1 MHSMKRMKTPYKITI
16 ITPLHDTVPK
26 VFERAHQ
33 SMLKQTYG
41 FENIEWIVVL
51 HNCNDA
57 TKAYVSELLGTYKNV
72 ILEVLDNEI
81 YTPSSPRN
89 YAFPLAHGEFVGYLD
104 ADDAYTP
111 ACLERAL
118 EAIERNDADIVSF
131 RREYET
137 EDPSEQILNEIVLWD
152 QTKKEIV
159 VSPETWDDTKIF
171 CGIWGIVT
179 SKLYRRDFLEEQN
192 LEFDYDIPFA
202 EGFAFNMQ
210 AYVRA
215 RRICFL
221 PQFIGY
227 TYYIHKGSLVQ
238 DTNKDPHELVA
249 YARGFKKMFDAGLAD
264 GIYMNDIMTSI
275 LYHMSWFISKNK
287 DMTDEILKEIQE
299 ILSPYVSLLQ
309 PLPVSKL
316 YSSQDSNL
324 RFTFTRATLMNP
336 RDKHAHHPLMLLDS
350 ADEKNT
356 RQEQVLERL
365 IRAGQGTDLGK
376 RYKFSHV
383 FSIEEFQDSVPLLDY
398 EFYRPMIDLMTR
410 VGERGIFTHE
420 KPEAYL
426 LSGYPETPEAS
437 ETQARYLPASE
448 SVVTLT
454 RKQLEK
460 IVENHRSAVLFDD
473 RADKVS
479 PHSDEYVDTLFGH
492 AFWSYISRNLNS
504 TKLANTLS
512 TPLSFMFH
520 KQNSNPAYYQL
531 FFALVNDSITQIIAP
546 DAQQLCHYIDLLAQ
560 WEFDLAE
567 DIEAGKIRFDDE
579 VSRIINTRLRPNKK
593 RADAIRQARHT
604 DDLVE
609 KVKIL
614 WPNLKRIV
622 TEGVGNFK
630 EAQQR
635 LETLFPKVAFENVI
649 FSFPEAQLTKDSFA
663 GKEFALNQEAA
674 FFEFI
679 PLQDEEELNDVRAE
693 EHPLLLYDLIPNT
706 TYQPIVS
713 NDIGLYRYVVPAR
726 LHFQKEEDGEY
737 FFTYEGRR

>member
-1 MHSMKRMKTPYKITI
+1 
-16 ITPLHDTVPK
+16 
-26 VFERAHQ
+26 
-33 SMLKQTYG
+33 MLKQTYG

-57 TKAYVSELLGTYKNV
+57 TKAYVSELLDTYENV

-131 RREYET
+131 RRGYET
-137 EDPSEQILNEIVLWD
+137 EEPSEQILNEIVLWD

-179 SKLYRRDFLEEQN
+179 SKLYRRSFLEEQN

-238 DTNKDPHELVA
+238 DTNKDPQELIA

-264 GIYMNDIMTSI
+264 DIYMNDIMTSI

-287 DMTDEILKEIQE
+287 DMTDEILREIQE

-316 YSSQDSNL
+316 YSQQDSNL
-324 RFTFTRATLMNP
+324 RFAFTRATLMNP
-336 RDKHAHHPLMLLDS
+336 RDKRTHHPLMLLDS
-350 ADEKNT
+350 ADEKST

-376 RYKFSHV
+376 RYKFSHI
-383 FSIEEFQDSVPLLDY
+383 FSIEEFQENVPLLDY
-398 EFYRPMIDLMTR
+398 EFYKPMIDLMTH

-426 LSGYPETPEAS
+426 LSECSETPEVS
-437 ETQARYLPASE
+437 EAQIRYTPASE
-448 SVVTLT
+448 SVVALT

-460 IVENHRSAVLFDD
+460 IIENQRSAVLFDNL
-473 RADKVS
+473 AFKVS
-479 PHSDEYVDTLFGH
+479 PHSDEYADSLFGH
-492 AFWSYISRNLNS
+492 AFWSYVSGHLNS
-504 TKLANTLS
+504 MHLVNTLS
-512 TPLSFMFH
+512 TPLSFLFH
-520 KQNSNPAYYQL
+520 KENSNPAYYQL
-531 FFALVNDSITQIIAP
+531 FFALVDDSITQIIAP

-560 WEFDLAE
+560 WELDLAD
-567 DIEAGKIRFDDE
+567 DIEAGNIRYDDE
-579 VSRIINTRLRPNKK
+579 VSRVINPRLRPNKK
-593 RADAIRQARHT
+593 RADAIRQARNT
-604 DDLVE
+604 DDLVK

-614 WPNLKRIV
+614 WPNLERIV

-630 EAQQR
+630 EAQRR
-635 LETLFPKVAFENVI
+635 LETLFPNVAFENVI
-649 FSFPEAQLTKDSFA
+649 FSFPEAQLTKEPFE
-663 GKEFALNQEAA
+663 GEVFALNQESA

-679 PLQDEEELNDVRAE
+679 PVRGEEDSIDARSE
-693 EHPLLLYDLIPNT
+693 ERPLLLYDLAPNT
-706 TYQPIVS
+706 MYQPIVS
-713 NDIGLYRYVVPAR
+713 NDIGLYRYIVPAR
-726 LHFQKEEDGEY
+726 LYFLKEENGEY